1 MLPSF
6 KRYREISQVLDT
18 MMMDVETLQFK
29 PQALVLATLFSIL
42 VLDLNIL
49 SPKEMV
55 KYEID
60 NPASRNVQREMNQ
73 SQKQNLELK
82 NLSEFRNKVSNLD
95 EFVMIFQNFLEESF
109 SIQYEELSPTLEFV
123 CPYAGGV
130 KMSLESS
137 KQYFPGTFNPQNLNC
152 TVSQPF

>member
-1 MLPSF
+1 
-6 KRYREISQVLDT
+6 
-18 MMMDVETLQFK
+18 MMDVETLQFK
-29 PQALVLATLFSIL
+29 QQALVLATLFSIL

-60 NPASRNVQREMNQ
+60 NPVSRSKSREMTQ
-73 SQKQNLELK
+73 SQTQNLEAGDS
-82 NLSEFRNKVSNLD
+82 SEFINKVSNLD
-95 EFVMIFQNFLEESF
+95 EFVMIFSNFLSESF

-130 KMSLESS
+130 KMSLDSS
-137 KQYFPGTFNPQNLNC
+137 KQHFPGAFNPQNLNS